1 MEYRK
6 MKKLN
11 ISPSLLGFG
20 AMRLKTKA
28 NGDIDYE
35 LGDKLIDKA
44 YKNGVNYF
52 DTAATYTDG
61 LNEKFLGQSL
71 KRYPRESYYLAT
83 KLSLFRI
90 KEREEIFSFFEKQ
103 LEQLGVEYVDFYL
116 IHAMNKNIFQKV
128 KDWGIIDILRRW
140 QKEGKIRYIG
150 FSFHDDYKTYKE
162 ILDYYHWDF
171 CQIQLNYMDTNIQQG
186 IQGYYDALEKEI
198 PVIIMEPLKG
208 GKLANFNKKVSK
220 LLIDYNPNVSTASWG
235 FRYLFGLEG
244 VKVILSGMND
254 MEQLDDNLK
263 TFKNPKP
270 LNEEEQKLIKEVE
283 AKLNKIFEVSCTQCS
298 YCMPCPAGV
307 DIPENFEIFN
317 DYAMYQTISNTKWN
331 INLLKKRDAT
341 FDACI
346 ECGACLSLCPQ
357 KIDIP
362 NELKRMKETFGFLKW
377 LKLK

>member
-6 MKKLN
+6 MNKLN

-90 KEREEIFSFFEKQ
+90 KEREEIFSFFERQ

-150 FSFHDDYKTYKE
+150 FSFHDDYKTFKE

-171 CQIQLNYMDTNIQQG
+171 CQIQLNYMDTNFQQG

-208 GKLANFNKKVSK
+208 GKLANFNKKVSQ
-220 LLIDYNPNVSTASWG
+220 LLVDYNPNVSTASWG

-244 VKVILSGMND
+244 IKVILSGMND

-270 LNEEEQKLIKEVE
+270 LNQEEQKLIKTVE
-283 AKLNKIFEVSCTQCS
+283 SKLNEIFEVDCTQCR

-317 DYAMYQTISNTKWN
+317 DYAMYQAVHNTKWN
-331 INLLKKRDAT
+331 INLLKKRDALY
-341 FDACI
+341 DACI
-346 ECGACLSLCPQ
+346 ECGVCLSLCPQ
-357 KIDIP
+357 NIDIP
-362 NELKRMKETFGFLKW
+362 NELKRMKETLGFIK
-377 LKLK
+377 

>member
-6 MKKLN
+6 MRKLN

-20 AMRLKTKA
+20 AMRLKTKT

-35 LGDKLIDKA
+35 LGNALIDKA
-44 YKNGVNYF
+44 YQNGVNYF

-61 LNEKFLGQSL
+61 RNEKFLGQSL
-71 KRYPRESYYLAT
+71 KRYPRESYFLAT

-90 KEREEIFSFFEKQ
+90 KEKEEIYSFFERQ
-103 LEQLGVEYVDFYL
+103 LEQLGVDYVDFYL
-116 IHAMNKNIFQKV
+116 LHSMDKNLFKKV
-128 KDWGIIDILRRW
+128 KEWGVIDILRRW

-150 FSFHDDYKTYKE
+150 FSFHDDYKTFKE

-171 CQIQLNYMDTNIQQG
+171 CQIQLNYMDTSFQQG
-186 IQGYYDALEKEI
+186 LQGYYDALEKEI

-208 GKLANFNKKVSK
+208 GKLANFNTKVSK
-220 LLIDYNPNVSTASWG
+220 LLTDYDPNASTASFG

-254 MEQLDDNLK
+254 MAQLEDNLK

-270 LNEEEQKLIKEVE
+270 LNKEEQELIKQVE
-283 AKLNKIFEVSCTQCS
+283 TKLNEIFEVDCTKCR

-317 DYAMYQTISNTKWN
+317 DYAMYQAIPNTKWN
-331 INLLKKRDAT
+331 INLLKKRDALY
-341 FDACI
+341 DACI

-362 NELKRMKETFGFLKW
+362 NELKRMKEALKFIDD
-377 LKLK
+377 